1 MVREKTESQ
10 VPYYLNYPKSYKW
23 RPILSTT
30 AAVLVFGVGMT
41 LTSAPLVFANP
52 GSSVDVPDLPNP
64 GQQPDLPDPGR
75 PEQPQPS
82 PGQPP
87 ETTQPPIDPQPDRPE
102 PPREQ
107 PHQPEQPQEP
117 QRPEQPGSPP
127 PERPDTPEPK
137 TSPEPEKP
145 SKSEPKQE
153 KPGPKSEPDRPQS
166 DQPKSHSVPPTGEP
180 GIPKAPNQFLQGEQN
195 NTASPKEDSEEK
207 LDKEQN
213 EPVKTKPDKLPDTS
227 TPYPTM
233 LLGSMFG
240 AMTGAFLLFSRK
252 RTNGS

>member
-30 AAVLVFGVGMT
+30 ATVLVFGVGMT

-52 GSSVDVPDLPNP
+52 GSSVDVPLLN

-87 ETTQPPIDPQPDRPE
+87 EATQPPVDPQPDRPE
-102 PPREQ
+102 P
-107 PHQPEQPQEP
+107 PQEP

-127 PERPDTPEPK
+127 LERPDTPEPK
-137 TSPEPEKP
+137 PSPEPEKP
-145 SKSEPKQE
+145 SKSEPKGEPKQE
-153 KPGPKSEPDRPQS
+153 KPGPKLEPDRPQS
-166 DQPKSHSVPPTGEP
+166 DQPKSHSVPPTEGP
-180 GIPKAPNQFLQGEQN
+180 GISKTPNQFLQGEQN

-207 LDKEQN
+207 VDKEQN

-240 AMTGAFLLFSRK
+240 AMAGAFLLLSRK